1 MGTPIDPGTVQG
13 DPNNAPGP
21 NPAWNDVL
29 NGIPAEYHQMLTE
42 NFTKW
47 DQAAQQRIETA
58 NAQVKQYEPY
68 KAFVEN
74 QIPPDELENGL
85 RLMYEVQTNPQ
96 DVWNAL
102 GKAYNLTPGE
112 LQQVQQQAANQG
124 ITDPNQLIP
133 GSQVGQGNAGGIPQ
147 QQQQQAA
154 YQDPRV
160 DELRKGIELVSQI
173 VLQDQQA
180 KQAAAADLALD
191 NELKTLADK
200 HGEFDQGYVL
210 ALMNNGMEGDDAVKA
225 FQNLRT
231 GILQG
236 GQSFA
241 PQVIG
246 SSSGGTGYPS
256 QAIDPTKLDDK
267 GTRSLVQQMLDAA
280 NRQQ

>member
-1 MGTPIDPGTVQG
+1 MGTPVDPGTVQG

-29 NGIPAEYHQMLTE
+29 SNVPAEYHSMLTE
-42 NFTKW
+42 NFSKW
-47 DQAAQQRIETA
+47 DQAAQSRVEAA
-58 NAQVKQYEPY
+58 NAKVKEFEPY
-68 KAFVEN
+68 QAFVDN
-74 QIPPDELENGL
+74 KIPPDELENGL

-112 LQQVQQQAANQG
+112 LQQVQQEAANQG

-133 GSQVGQGNAGGIPQ
+133 NQGGQPQSQPNSGQQ
-147 QQQQQAA
+147 A

-160 DELRKGIELVSQI
+160 DELRRGIELVSQI

-180 KQAAAADLALD
+180 KQAAAADIALE
-191 NELKTLADK
+191 NELKALETK
-200 HGEFDQGYVL
+200 HGAFDQGYVL
-210 ALMNNGMEGDDAVKA
+210 ALMNNGMEGEEAVQA

-236 GQSFA
+236 GQQSFA

-267 GTRSLVQQMLDAA
+267 GTRNLVQEMLNAA
-280 NRQQ
+280 NRQP